1 MKRHV
6 LIAAALFSGWLSL
19 VALARLHEA
28 RHTGRVIFERFPRTE
43 SLFQSDVRPFIE
55 QIISRHGPE
64 EWETVVLTSEFHTH
78 LGIYSIVGAKM
89 GLRAREYLD
98 ADLDGLTVLS
108 FAGRR
113 PPISCLNDGIQAST
127 GATLG
132 HGTISL
138 AQGPSEMPRA
148 HFTRGNTTICLELKP
163 AYWQRVKDD
172 ITGVIERHGPNSDE
186 YWSSVRRLGIRYWAD
201 WSRNDIF
208 DLTVVSG
215 E

>member
-1 MKRHV
+1 MKRRV
-6 LIAAALFSGWLSL
+6 LIAAAAFLGCLSL
-19 VALARLHEA
+19 IACAHLHQA
-28 RHTGRVIFERFPRTE
+28 RHTGCVIFDEFPQTA
-43 SLFQSDVRPFIE
+43 SLFQPDVRPFID

-78 LGIYSIVGAKM
+78 LGIYSIIGAKM
-89 GLRAREYLD
+89 GLRAREYFG
-98 ADLDGLTVLS
+98 ADRDGLTVLS
-108 FAGRR
+108 FAGRQ

-138 AQGPSEMPRA
+138 ADSPLRMPKAR
-148 HFTRGNTTICLELKP
+148 FTRGNITICLELKQ
-163 AYWQRVKDD
+163 AYRQRVEDD
-172 ITGVIERHGPNSDE
+172 IARLIERHGPNSDN
-186 YWSSVRRLGIRYWAD
+186 YWSSVRQVGIRYWAD

-208 DLTVVSG
+208 HLTVVQN